1 MSRVVH
7 FEIHAK
13 DQDRLEKFYG
23 EAFGWTMTHAGP
35 EFGNYRVIMTGSE
48 PMGINGGMNAVPNH
62 APQEGQPINAF
73 VCLIGVQDIVESV
86 EKVKSAGGVIAEN
99 IMDVPTVGKLAYC
112 KDPEGNLFGII
123 QPDPIMQT
131 GQK

>member
-13 DQDRLEKFYG
+13 DQDKMQKFY
-23 EAFGWTMTHAGP
+23 EDAFGWGFTTMGS
-35 EFGNYRVIMTGSE
+35 EMGNYRVIITGE
-48 PMGINGGMNAVPNH
+48 EAIGINGGMNAMPTHTPVD
-62 APQEGQPINAF
+62 GQPINAF
-73 VCLIGVQDIVESV
+73 VCIIGVEDIAASV
-86 EKVKSAGGVIAEN
+86 EKVKAAGGIITEN

-123 QPDPIMQT
+123 QPDPASRPQ
-131 GQK
+131 